1 VKVRAFAAVA
11 IACAL
16 GAVGAVSAL
25 ATPPANGQS
34 TAALSGRIQEGPY
47 YDSTGTPS
55 WVPLTVDVNLL
66 DQAGN
71 VVGTARP
78 NEYGEFR
85 FAHVE
90 RGTWTVAFTYPS
102 LLDPVYASRTYTRTL
117 TWASTKDSYEVL
129 VDIDPYLNIPSYEI
143 VNKYTRCPDPV
154 PAAKGCKR

>member
-1 VKVRAFAAVA
+1 VRVRAIAAVA
-11 IACAL
+11 IACAV

-25 ATPPANGQS
+25 ATPPANGQV
-34 TAALSGRIQEGPY
+34 TAALFGRIQEGPY
-47 YDSTGTPS
+47 YDSAGTPS

-85 FAHVE
+85 FAHVD

-102 LLDPVYASRTYTRTL
+102 LFDPVYAFRTYKRTL
-117 TWASTKDSYEVL
+117 TWASPKESYEVL
-129 VDIDPYLNIPSYEI
+129 VDIDPYMNIPSYDV
-143 VNKYTRCPDPV
+143 VNTNTRCPDPV